1 MNPFKRIR
9 DFARELMGQPVKEDT
24 LRAAAEKH
32 FGKSRSK
39 SPERV
44 DATRFL
50 EDTRIPPVEAK
61 ADLTPRIVPPS
72 WSPGPQ
78 SPPAEGAE
86 ARGLPPLPEP
96 VAIPARMWLAGA
108 IGALLAPRAAGAM
121 LTAPL
126 RWKQQQDTDAQRHW
140 QQQVQML
147 LKQLELE
154 LKAREVGAKEISA
167 KADVARADAYAK
179 DVDNRGQLIPTRVA
193 EMEARTQKLISDT
206 LVNQFRIQRDQADI
220 LSNLYLRAGDPR
232 VGADERGV
240 LLTFADDYARRVGL
254 DPVAARATAGVEPP
268 ALAPA
273 QERALAEAENLES
286 LAELNRAR
294 QDETESAAELNRA
307 RAEYTRTQTR
317 YYEARTAQ
325 LPKELELEEKR
336 VQAALMSASAALKNA
351 DTNARQLALDGL
363 VESFDAVNTR
373 IIRYQ
378 KEIDGINDYLRELG
392 RQVPAQEVRE
402 AGPNGEIIVRRTPD
416 WSRAPAEVIDARNKA
431 LRTRE
436 QLRQNIGRLQNRAGA
451 IQQEIERF
459 R

>member
-24 LRAAAEKH
+24 IRAAAEKY

-44 DATRFL
+44 DAMRFL
-50 EDTRIPPVEAK
+50 EETRIPPVEAK
-61 ADLTPRIVPPS
+61 VDLTPRLATPPRRLTT
-72 WSPGPQ
+72 Q
-78 SPPAEGAE
+78 SPPAEGA
-86 ARGLPPLPEP
+86 GVVSLPPLPEP
-96 VAIPARMWLAGA
+96 VEIPDRMWLAGA

-121 LTAPL
+121 LAAPL
-126 RWKQQQDTDAQRHW
+126 RWKQQQDTDAQRNW
-140 QQQVQML
+140 QQQVQLL
-147 LKQLELE
+147 LKQLELG
-154 LKAREVGAKEISA
+154 LKAREVGAKETTA
-167 KADVARADAYAK
+167 EADVIRADAYAQ
-179 DVDNRGQLIPTRVA
+179 DVENRGQLIPTRVA

-232 VGADERGV
+232 VSEDERGV
-240 LLTFADDYARRVGL
+240 LLAFADDYARRVGL
-254 DPVAARATAGVEPP
+254 DPAEARATAGVEPP
-268 ALAPA
+268 GLSPA
-273 QERALAEAENLES
+273 QERARAEAENLES

-294 QDETESAAELNRA
+294 QEETETAAELNRA

-317 YYEARTAQ
+317 YYEARIAQ

-378 KEIDGINDYLRELG
+378 KEIDGINDYLRELE
-392 RQVPAQEVRE
+392 RQVPAQETRE
-402 AGPNGEIIVRRTPD
+402 AGPNGEILVRRTPD

-431 LRTRE
+431 IRTRE

-451 IQQEIERF
+451 IQQEIEKF
-459 R
+459 K